1 MFYCDKLFLGV
12 DSFNIENG
20 LSTPSIEEA
29 NINQIMIQRSRKVIT
44 VFDSSK
50 VNKRALA
57 FITTLDNIDTVV
69 TDEGMDRS
77 MRSQLKSMNVEVITV
92 KPDLA

>member
-1 MFYCDKLFLGV
+1 
-12 DSFNIENG
+12 
-20 LSTPSIEEA
+20 
-29 NINQIMIQRSRKVIT
+29 MIQRSRKVIT

-77 MRSQLKSMNVEVITV
+77 MRSQLKAMNVEVITV
-92 KPDLA
+92 KPDPS